1 MAMRGFTGLKRR
13 KLRTALAH
21 GAGTLV
27 LGAVAGPVGAAA
39 VAASWFTTATTGRG
53 LASRLLDPRPG
64 PAARLRQAAVQP
76 RVPAGEAPARSATT
90 ALALPGPLGRSQVL
104 RLVRDLE
111 TADLATV
118 RRAATA
124 YSVLASVLV
133 MTTPLTL
140 GLIFAATMAGGFTA
154 LKAVGARGLATQLL
168 LLSGVFVA
176 STATEAAVR
185 HRSTKRWK
193 DYGSRIEYL
202 LRSRAYAQVQAL
214 DLGEIER
221 RGSTALAHALYQD
234 PIKVRRLLED
244 VPHAASDR
252 LVALVVGGTVAVL
265 LVPVAWLLTLL
276 SLPLPYL
283 ALAPLRHGL
292 RRKQQRLQR
301 AEARVPA
308 QLSDSLGGIA
318 VVKGFNAEA
327 FERERQQ
334 EAGEE
339 LRSACAEAGTA
350 SSIQFE
356 IFIGSYQVTM
366 AVPMISG
373 AMLFATGS
381 LGLTPFIINNFL
393 STRLLMVSSGMRR
406 DLDLY
411 AEAEAAATRLR
422 ALDAEQ
428 PRIRSGPERLD
439 PRAAPGDIRFEG
451 VSFGY
456 DEGAPLIE
464 DLDLCIP
471 AGQRVAFVGPTG
483 SGKSTLV
490 KLLLRL
496 YDVRAG
502 RVLLGGRDL
511 RRLDLG
517 DLRRSI
523 GLVSQDVHLFPGTVY
538 ENIRYGS
545 PHASFAEVCAAAAA
559 AEALPF
565 IEALPHGFA
574 TVLSERA
581 QNLSGGQRQRLSIA
595 RALLKRPAILVLDEA
610 TSAVDNETEAA
621 IARAV
626 SQSAGNR
633 TTILVAHRLSTVRRA
648 DCIHVMRD
656 GRITESGSHD
666 ELIGHNRFY
675 AHLWALQTG
684 EEGSADTTGSPPA
697 TVEPRAHQERTRRSR
712 TS

>member
-1 MAMRGFTGLKRR
+1 MRGFTGLQRR
-13 KLRTALAH
+13 KLRTALTH
-21 GAGTLV
+21 GAGALV

-39 VAASWFTTATTGRG
+39 VAASWFTTAATGRG
-53 LASRLLDPRPG
+53 LASRLLAPRPR
-64 PAARLRQAAVQP
+64 PAERLRRASAQV
-76 RVPAGEAPARSATT
+76 RVPTGDAPA
-90 ALALPGPLGRSQVL
+90 ALALPGPLGRSHL
-104 RLVRDLE
+104 LHLVRDLE
-111 TADLATV
+111 TADLVTL

-124 YSVLASVLV
+124 YSMLSSVLV
-133 MTTPLTL
+133 LATPLSL
-140 GLIFAATMAGGFTA
+140 GVIFAATMAGGFTA
-154 LKAVGARGLATQLL
+154 LKAVGARSLASQLL
-168 LLSGVFVA
+168 LLSGVFVV
-176 STATEAAVR
+176 STGLEGAVR

-193 DYGSRIEYL
+193 DYASRIEYE

-221 RGSTALAHALYQD
+221 RGSNALAHALYQD
-234 PIKVRRLLED
+234 PLKVRRLLEE

-252 LVALVVGGTVAVL
+252 LVALIVGGSVALV

-276 SLPLPYL
+276 TVPLPYL
-283 ALAPLRHGL
+283 ALAPLRERL
-292 RRKQQRLQR
+292 RSKQQRLRR

-327 FERERQQ
+327 FELERQQ

-339 LRSACAEAGTA
+339 LRGAFAAAGAA

-366 AVPMISG
+366 AVPMIAG
-373 AMLFATGS
+373 AVLFATGA

-422 ALDAEQ
+422 ALDDEQ

-439 PRAAPGDIRFEG
+439 PRAAPGDIRFED

-464 DLDLCIP
+464 DLELCIP

-496 YDVRAG
+496 YDVRSG

-565 IEALPHGFA
+565 IEALPLGFA

-595 RALLKRPAILVLDEA
+595 RALLKQPAILILDEA

-626 SQSAGNR
+626 SRSAGNR

-666 ELIGHNRFY
+666 ALIGHNRFY

-684 EEGSADTTGSPPA
+684 EEGAADVTIPSPAAITPPA
-697 TVEPRAHQERTRRSR
+697 NHERNRRSR